1 MTVARLHRDRAQ
13 ALTLALLLAE
23 ALVAVALVVPA
34 CSGTGDRAAPS
45 GPSPSIPADAPTSP
59 AISPTPTASA
69 SATGSP
75 TPEIPAT
82 WHRSFDFSIQAIAA
96 DDEGNA
102 YLTGLAPFGP
112 AQDWGQSM
120 EMVLA
125 KIDPA
130 GEQVWVQRWQ
140 SASRRYPDAAG
151 LDVSVS
157 VDGSRVYVA
166 GEIMLPPWE
175 ATRPRLWAYS
185 SAGELLWS
193 TPTFP
198 YGATSAAA
206 AGSTGVV
213 VGGWGWVGAWSSQGD
228 RLWTAPFGEP
238 SGEHCDSVS
247 DVAIGTEGEIY
258 VVGFLDTTPTCAS
271 VEGGMYEDAD
281 VVIQRRDPSGGLVW
295 SMVLTD
301 PGVTDN
307 DWAYAVDTAGGQVLV
322 AGETDEHAWLARV
335 SSDGEAVRQTSWAGT
350 GTKADA
356 LDVAPW
362 KAVYVTSLPVGLRR
376 LTPEGDLT
384 WQRRLRLEAERWV
397 CGVATA
403 PDRVLYV
410 AAGGGL
416 SVWEGDLW
424 RIRP

>member
-1 MTVARLHRDRAQ
+1 V
-13 ALTLALLLAE
+13 
-23 ALVAVALVVPA
+23 
-34 CSGTGDRAAPS
+34 
-45 GPSPSIPADAPTSP
+45 
-59 AISPTPTASA
+59 
-69 SATGSP
+69 
-75 TPEIPAT
+75 
-82 WHRSFDFSIQAIAA
+82 AA

-112 AQDWGQSM
+112 AQDWGRSM

-130 GEQVWVQRWQ
+130 GDQVWVQRWQ
-140 SASRRYPDAAG
+140 SASKRYPDAAG
-151 LDVSVS
+151 LDVSVTA
-157 VDGSRVYVA
+157 DGSRVWVA

-193 TPTFP
+193 VPTFP

-213 VGGWGWVGAWSSQGD
+213 VGGWGWVGAWSPPGD
-228 RLWTAPFGEP
+228 RLWTTPFEEP
-238 SGEHCDSVS
+238 SGEHCDAVG
-247 DVAIGTEGEIY
+247 DVAIGAEGEIY

-281 VVIQRRDPSGGLVW
+281 IVIQRRDSSGGLVW
-295 SMVLTD
+295 SMVRTD

-307 DWAYAVDTAGGQVLV
+307 DWAYAVDTARGRVLV
-322 AGETDEHAWLARV
+322 AGEVDGRAWLARV
-335 SSDGEAVRQTSWAGT
+335 SSDGEVVWERSWGAT

-362 KAVYVTSLPVGLRR
+362 GAVYVTSLPGGLRR
-376 LTPEGDLT
+376 FAPEGDLT
-384 WQRRLRLEAERWV
+384 WQRRFHLDEDEFLS
-397 CGVATA
+397 GVATA
-403 PDRVLYV
+403 PGRVLYV
-410 AAGGGL
+410 AAGGGF

-424 RIRP
+424 RIGP